1 MARHPK
7 ERYGSLNRRDF
18 LLRSAAAAAVVS
30 GSGGLL
36 AACSSE
42 TTPEATTG
50 ASGELLGPGGLPLAR
65 PDKRVTLPLWE
76 DPIES
81 GLEPETGGTFTF
93 YNYPDYFYKKLL
105 NEFGA
110 KYGVEVQYT
119 PFDNI
124 NSGLRR
130 LASGAIEAD
139 VMEITPDTLDIGVA
153 GKLVKP
159 LNLDYIPNLEKNVWP
174 QLVDPFYDGG
184 SHYTVPYTC
193 YATGIAWR
201 TDEVSED
208 IAAMPQPWD
217 IFWQAEAY
225 TGKTGLLNENR
236 ETIGMALLRKGHL
249 DINTE
254 DPALIDQAVADLKQ
268 LNDICNVK
276 VTQSPYQSIPEGSR
290 WLNQAWSGDMIAG
303 YIYYLPKGTPPT
315 ALAFWKDVK
324 GKVPVQNDC
333 FAICSTTK
341 KPVLSHLFLNYLLDN
356 GVAYSNFVDFNGYQ
370 PPINEIDPGSL
381 VKDGLVPENL
391 ENSVL
396 TDEDFGPDSLQ
407 YATLTAKGQQLWE
420 DGYSDFTAGGS

>member
-1 MARHPK
+1 MTRHPK

-81 GLEPETGGTFTF
+81 GLEPETGGIFTF

-153 GKLVKP
+153 GELVKP

-276 VTQSPYQSIPEGSR
+276 VSQSPYQSIPEGSR

-303 YIYYLPKGTPPT
+303 YIYYLPKGTPPA